1 MAFVWICGATG
12 AVGSALARRLDAKGV
27 SMVLTARHAESL
39 GALADTMSRERVVVA
54 PADATDAAALD
65 RALEAGVERF
75 GVPDGLAHCVGS
87 IVVKP
92 MHSTS
97 DSELHDAFAANYFS
111 AWNALRAFV
120 RMLLAAQAG
129 GSAVLFGSVASR
141 TGFPNHEAI
150 ASAKAAVGALAQVA
164 AATYAARGIRVN
176 CIHPGLI
183 VSAMS
188 ARLTSAPQV
197 AKRLADANPLGR
209 LGVGDDPAALA
220 AFLLSAD
227 ASWVTGQQFG
237 VDGGQGALI
246 VSPRS

>member
-27 SMVLTARHAESL
+27 SMVLTARHADSL
-39 GALADTMSRERVVVA
+39 SALVDTMSRERVVVA
-54 PADATDAAALD
+54 PADATDAVALD
-65 RALEAGVERF
+65 RALEAGIERF

-97 DSELHDAFAANYFS
+97 DSELYDAFAANYFS

-120 RMLLAAQAG
+120 RVLLTAQAG

-150 ASAKAAVGALAQVA
+150 ASAKAAVGALALVA

-197 AKRLADANPLGR
+197 AKRFADANPLGR

-220 AFLLSAD
+220 AFLLSSD

-237 VDGGQGALI
+237 VDCGQGALI
-246 VSPRS
+246 VPPRS

>member
-12 AVGSALARRLDAKGV
+12 AVGSALVRRLNAKGV
-27 SMVLTARHAESL
+27 SIVVTARNADRL
-39 GALADTMSRERVVVA
+39 GALAETMSRERVVVA

-65 RALEAGVERF
+65 RALETGIERF

-97 DSELHDAFAANYFS
+97 DAELHDAFAANYFS

-120 RMLLAAQAG
+120 RVLLAARAG

-141 TGFPNHEAI
+141 AGFPNHEAI
-150 ASAKAAVGALAQVA
+150 ASAKAAVAALAQSA

-183 VSAMS
+183 ASAMS

-209 LGVGDDPAALA
+209 IGAGDDPAALA
-220 AFLLSAD
+220 AFLLSDD

-246 VSPRS
+246 VPPRP

>member
-27 SMVLTARHAESL
+27 SMVLTARHADSL

-120 RMLLAAQAG
+120 RIL
-129 GSAVLFGSVASR
+129 
-141 TGFPNHEAI
+141 
-150 ASAKAAVGALAQVA
+150 
-164 AATYAARGIRVN
+164 
-176 CIHPGLI
+176 
-183 VSAMS
+183 
-188 ARLTSAPQV
+188 
-197 AKRLADANPLGR
+197 
-209 LGVGDDPAALA
+209 ALA
-220 AFLLSAD
+220 AGSTLILLALTF
-227 ASWVTGQQFG
+227 AF
-237 VDGGQGALI
+237 ALI
-246 VSPRS
+246 LGRATGLDPALLALAYSPGGLAEMSMVALSLALEPGVVIVHHLARVVIVLVAAPFAFRPTREEPTS